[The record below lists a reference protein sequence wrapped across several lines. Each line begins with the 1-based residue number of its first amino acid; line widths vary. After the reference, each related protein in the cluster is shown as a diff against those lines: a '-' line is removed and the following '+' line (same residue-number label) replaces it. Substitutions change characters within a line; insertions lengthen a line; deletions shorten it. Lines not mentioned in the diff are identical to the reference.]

1 VIQNAYQVKAYER
14 LGIDVSKLGCIMLE
28 FEQVPVKNW
37 LPEDW
42 AYYAKDIKKYDW
54 ITGLDV
60 KSHVT
65 LLYGLLEKGFI
76 WKEYVD
82 EVLDG
87 WIATDDMFIRE
98 LKAFPPAPGEDY
110 ACLVGVV
117 ESWGSLEKAHKLLSF
132 LPHVNTYLEYI
143 PHLTLGYVKSEYKD
157 DAMRLLHQARDS
169 RSLLHLQPK
178 GLSYG
183 DKHL

>member
-1 VIQNAYQVKAYER
+1 MIQNAYQVKAYER

-28 FEQVPVKNW
+28 FEQVPVQNYLPKNW
-37 LPEDW
+37 E
-42 AYYAKDIKKYDW
+42 YYAKDLKKYDW
-54 ITGLDV
+54 ITGLDI

-87 WIATDDMFIRE
+87 WEPTGDMFIRE
-98 LKAFPPAPGEDY
+98 IKVFPPAPGEDY

-132 LPHVNTYLEYI
+132 LPHVNTYPEYV
-143 PHLTLGYVKSEYKD
+143 PHLTLGYVQSQYKD
-157 DAMRLLHQARDS
+157 AAVRRLHQGKIS
-169 RSLLHLQPK
+169 GLQLQPK